1 MYQRY
6 KGKVDFLAVYVRE
19 AHPVDGWSSGNDPL
33 TRDILQPKTDAER
46 TKVATKCCAA
56 LHVTMPMVVDDLQDT
71 VGHAYSGM
79 PDRLYLIDRDGRV
92 AYKGGRGPFGFKP
105 GELEQAL
112 VMNLM
117 EQDAAAKE
125 SANVPLLD
133 DATAWKHLPPAERGA
148 GAALPI
154 WARATAEP
162 LPRTTA
168 AMLELDYRHRAASPL
183 PARLRGMMRW
193 TAADANRCEYTRS
206 QSLADLRRAGVPKD
220 ALDALMNDP
229 TRLPAAERDAI
240 AFARKLTSA
249 AFTVTDDEMASLVKT
264 YGEKQVVAMVQLLAF
279 SNFQDRLLH
288 ALGVASA
295 RPLPPLDVAFAKPAE
310 GSSVKAP
317 PRTLPP
323 APMGPP
329 PAERITDPEWRALD
343 YDALQKRLATQ
354 KARAPRVHV
363 PTWEEY
369 LKANPGG
376 PPRAPGRKLAIKWS
390 LVCSGYQPELA
401 RGWGACTGS
410 FRVDAKQDRTFEELL
425 FWVVTR
431 SLNCFY

>member
-6 KGKVDFLAVYVRE
+6 KDRIDFRAVYVRE
-19 AHPVDGWSSGNDPL
+19 AHPADGWSSGKDPL
-33 TRDILQPKTDAER
+33 TRDILQPKTAVER
-46 TKVATKCCAA
+46 VNVATKCCAT
-56 LHVTMPMVVDDLQDT
+56 LHVTMPMVVDDLNDS

-79 PDRLYLIDRDGRV
+79 PDRLYLIGRDGRV

-112 VMNLM
+112 VMLLL
-117 EQDAAAKE
+117 EQDARAKE

-133 DATAWKHLPPAERGA
+133 NATAWKHLPRAERGA
-148 GAALPI
+148 DAPLPV
-154 WARATAEP
+154 WARATAEA

-168 AMLELDYRHRAASPL
+168 AMLELDYLHRVASPL

-193 TAADANRCEYTRS
+193 AAADVNRCDYTRT
-206 QSLADLRRAGVPKD
+206 QSLADLRRAGVPD
-220 ALDALMNDP
+220 DVLNDLTKNP
-229 TRLPAAERDAI
+229 ARLPADERDAI
-240 AFARKLTSA
+240 AFARKLTGA
-249 AFTVTDDEMASLVKT
+249 AFTVTDDEMADLVKT
-264 YGEKQVVAMVQLLAF
+264 HGAKQVVAMVQLLAF

-288 ALGVASA
+288 ALGVASQ
-295 RPLPPLDVAFAKPAE
+295 RPLPPLDVKFAKPAD
-310 GSSVKAP
+310 GSTLKAP
-317 PRTLPP
+317 PRTLPNAPTGQAP
-323 APMGPP
+323 AG
-329 PAERITDPEWRALD
+329 RITDAEWLAFD
-343 YDALQKRLATQ
+343 YDALQKRLAKQ
-354 KARAPRVHV
+354 RARSPRVPV

-390 LVCSGYQPELA
+390 LVCGGYQPELA
-401 RGWGACTGS
+401 RGWGACTGG
-410 FRVDAKQDRTFEELL
+410 FRVDAKQDRAFEELL